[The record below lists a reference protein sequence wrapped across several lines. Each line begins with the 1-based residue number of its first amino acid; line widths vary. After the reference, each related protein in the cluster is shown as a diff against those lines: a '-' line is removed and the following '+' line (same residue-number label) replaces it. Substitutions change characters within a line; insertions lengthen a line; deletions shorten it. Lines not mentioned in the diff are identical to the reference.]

1 MCVAACRWF
10 GESQKLVRAVFSVA
24 QLYAPSIIF
33 LDECD
38 AFMRRRG
45 SADHEASS
53 TMRGEFLSLWD
64 GLLTHSG
71 QGAVMVLACTNRP
84 FDIDEAF
91 LRRMP
96 RSFFFPLP
104 SLDERQ
110 SILSLLLASH
120 ELAEDLD
127 VRKLAAMTEGY
138 SGSDLKEL
146 CRVAAAVPM
155 RALLKKHTRHN
166 FEAVMHGGRRKS
178 RGGKSDA
185 EGEGEGGEPSQ
196 PQGEAPKTIPTSAAA
211 GSVVDA
217 VAAIASA
224 SAATP
229 ADPAAAG
236 SMAHLKLTAK
246 PRPLS
251 ESDFRSSMRT
261 VRPTGLSTMRQL
273 LAFELQHRGAQPHLQ
288 ADEDEDEEDDGAGKD
303 DKASRDH
310 ASDSEDSDDIYL

>member
-1 MCVAACRWF
+1 
-10 GESQKLVRAVFSVA
+10 
-24 QLYAPSIIF
+24 
-33 LDECD
+33 
-38 AFMRRRG
+38 
-45 SADHEASS
+45 
-53 TMRGEFLSLWD
+53 MRGEFLSLWD

-120 ELAEDLD
+120 ELEDLD

-185 EGEGEGGEPSQ
+185 EAEGEGGEQS
-196 PQGEAPKTIPTSAAA
+196 QGEAHKTIPASAAT

-261 VRPTGLSTMRQL
+261 VRPTGLSAMRQL

-288 ADEDEDEEDDGAGKD
+288 ADEDEEEEDGAGKD